1 MHSKIYD
8 MKIDLPIAR
17 LPWNGLGDEL
27 ESACRKAIYDFHLL
41 ENVQKVAIALS
52 GGKDSL
58 SLLYLLH
65 ALRGRGFPLFD
76 LIAIHV
82 SGEFSCGAGIDE
94 GFLKGICD
102 ELSVPL
108 IVRNSTI
115 KQDDLE
121 CYSCSRDRRKHIFDA
136 AKENGATTVAFG
148 HHRDDSAQTFLLNL
162 LHKAEFAA
170 ILPKLY
176 MQRYG
181 VTIIRPLIYIKEESL
196 KIFAKQ
202 YGFLR
207 ISCQCPVGQ
216 NSRRKKVDR
225 LIKEMEEEF
234 PHARSNLSRA
244 ALLYGS
250 DKATRS
256 VN

>member
-1 MHSKIYD
+1 MLTKSYE
-8 MKIDLPIAR
+8 MKIDLPVAR
-17 LPWNGLGDEL
+17 PPWNGLGDEL
-27 ESACRKAIYDFHLL
+27 ESACRKAIYDFALL
-41 ENVQKVAIALS
+41 ENVQKVAVALS

-76 LIAIHV
+76 LVAIHV
-82 SGEFSCGAGIDE
+82 SGEFSCGAGIDK
-94 GFLKGICD
+94 GFLQGICE
-102 ELSVPL
+102 ELKVPL
-108 IVRNSTI
+108 VVQNSTI
-115 KQDDLE
+115 KQDNLE
-121 CYSCSRDRRKHIFDA
+121 CYSCSRDRRKQIFEA
-136 AKENGATTVAFG
+136 AKKLGATTVAFG
-148 HHRDDSAQTFLLNL
+148 HHRDDNAQTLLLNL

-170 ILPKLY
+170 ALPKLY

-196 KIFAKQ
+196 KIFAGQ

-225 LIKEMEEEF
+225 LIKEMEEVF
-234 PHARSNLSRA
+234 PHARSNLARA
-244 ALLYGS
+244 ALLHGS
-250 DKATRS
+250 DKARS
-256 VN
+256 L

>member
-1 MHSKIYD
+1 MLV
-8 MKIDLPIAR
+8 DLPIAR
-17 LPWNGLGDEL
+17 PPWNGLGDEL
-27 ESACRKAIYDFHLL
+27 ESACRKAIYDFALL
-41 ENVQKVAIALS
+41 EGVQKVAVALS

-58 SLLYLLH
+58 SLLFLLH

-76 LIAIHV
+76 LAAIHV
-82 SGEFSCGAGIDE
+82 SGEFSCGAGIDTR
-94 GFLKGICD
+94 FLQSICE
-102 ELSVPL
+102 ELQVPFV
-108 IVRNSTI
+108 VRTSSI
-115 KQDDLE
+115 KQDELE
-121 CYSCSRDRRKHIFDA
+121 CYSCSRDRRKRIFEA
-136 AKENGATTVAFG
+136 AKEWGATTVAFG
-148 HHRDDSAQTFLLNL
+148 HHRDDSAQTLLLNL

-170 ILPKLY
+170 NLPKLY

-196 KIFAKQ
+196 KNFAKQ

-225 LIKEMEEEF
+225 LIKEMEEVF
-234 PHARSNLSRA
+234 PHARSNLARA

-250 DKATRS
+250 DKATR
-256 VN
+256 V